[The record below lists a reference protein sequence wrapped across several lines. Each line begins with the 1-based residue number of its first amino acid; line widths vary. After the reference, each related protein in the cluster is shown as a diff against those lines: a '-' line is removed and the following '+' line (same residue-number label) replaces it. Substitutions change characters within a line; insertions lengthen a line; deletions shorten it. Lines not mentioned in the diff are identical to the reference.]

1 MEFPGLLLPEPF
13 RQVFPSDHRDDSFS
27 VSDEAKPAGGK
38 DSRAAVKDLIVR
50 RFKAAAE
57 EVGSNRFIFGPGCAL
72 PTGGSYLN
80 HIIYETVEEYGRTKH

>member
-38 DSRAAVKDLIVR
+38 DSRAAVKDLCITEYDEGETLQMIR
-50 RFKAAAE
+50 E
-57 EVGSNRFIFGPGCAL
+57 EGDLKC
-72 PTGGSYLN
+72 
-80 HIIYETVEEYGRTKH
+80 